1 MDIDASGAGVE
12 HVDVLV
18 VGAGISGIDA
28 AHHLVT
34 EQPGRSFAVL
44 DALDDLGGTWLTH
57 TFPGVRSDTELFTL
71 GYSYKPWTGAP
82 YAAGADIYAYL
93 AEVVAEEG
101 LTDRIRYG
109 HRVVSAAWSSDDQR
123 WTVTAQRTDTDE
135 TVMLTASFLWMC
147 HGYYRH
153 DQPHIPN
160 WPGAEEFTG
169 RWIHPQHWPADAD
182 LEGKRVV
189 VIGSGAT
196 AATMV
201 PAIADECA
209 HVTMLQRSPT
219 YFFQS
224 PNSDELADQLRG
236 LDVPAEWTHEILRRK
251 AAADMENITNL
262 AKSFPDATKAGL
274 IGIVA
279 GQLPEGYDVETH
291 FTPRHQPADQRICR
305 ILNGDLF
312 AAISAGTVTVVTD
325 DIDRFTSEGVRTT
338 SGQLI
343 EADVVVTATGFDL
356 TIFGEVDFRVDGEQV
371 DFARTVTY
379 RGILF
384 TGVPNMGW
392 TFGALR
398 LSWTM
403 RVEMVSDYICRLL
416 AHMDEVG
423 ATSVVPRLRPED
435 ADMELGPYVDPSEF
449 SPGYLQRA
457 VDLVPRSGSRPEWQL
472 SLDYWA
478 ERDVLPSVDLD
489 DGCLIYTPTN

>member
-1 MDIDASGAGVE
+1 
-12 HVDVLV
+12 
-18 VGAGISGIDA
+18 
-28 AHHLVT
+28 
-34 EQPGRSFAVL
+34 
-44 DALDDLGGTWLTH
+44 
-57 TFPGVRSDTELFTL
+57 
-71 GYSYKPWTGAP
+71 
-82 YAAGADIYAYL
+82 
-93 AEVVAEEG
+93 
-101 LTDRIRYG
+101 
-109 HRVVSAAWSSDDQR
+109 
-123 WTVTAQRTDTDE
+123 
-135 TVMLTASFLWMC
+135 
-147 HGYYRH
+147 
-153 DQPHIPN
+153 
-160 WPGAEEFTG
+160 
-169 RWIHPQHWPADAD
+169 
-182 LEGKRVV
+182 
-189 VIGSGAT
+189 
-196 AATMV
+196 
-201 PAIADECA
+201 
-209 HVTMLQRSPT
+209 
-219 YFFQS
+219 
-224 PNSDELADQLRG
+224 
-236 LDVPAEWTHEILRRK
+236 VPAEWTHEILRRK